1 MSSITENNMIKTL
14 NKVCMITGVGDG
26 TGAYTARKFAKSG
39 YKIAMIARDRDRL
52 SKLEKELANSK
63 GYICDV
69 SDLEKL
75 QDVCKKIKKEMG
87 PPEIL
92 IHNAVKGNFE
102 KLLEGKAEWLEENF
116 RINTTS
122 LMYLAHS
129 LIPDMIKNRKGVII
143 VTGNTAAKRGIANTP
158 YFAPTKAAQRILAQ
172 SLARDFGPKG
182 IHVAYLMVDASI
194 NTPWTRT
201 RIEKQINQPDI
212 IFAQPEDIADE
223 IYHIAQQERSAWSFD
238 VEVRPDIEEW

>member
-1 MSSITENNMIKTL
+1 MSDNRPI
-14 NKVCMITGVGDG
+14 CMITGLGEG
-26 TGAYTARKFAKSG
+26 TGGYTAKKFSKEG
-39 YKIAMIARDRDRL
+39 YRIAMLARSAERL
-52 SKLEKELANSK
+52 ERFEKELEGSK
-63 GYICDV
+63 GYVCDV
-69 SDLEKL
+69 SNIDHLKETCS
-75 QDVCKKIKKEMG
+75 QIKKDMG
-87 PPEIL
+87 SPEVL

-102 KLLEGKAEWLEENF
+102 KLLDGKPEWLEENF

-122 LMYLAHS
+122 LMYLAHE
-129 LIPDMIKNRKGVII
+129 LIPDMIKSKKGVII

-182 IHVAYLMVDASI
+182 IHVAYLIVDASI

-212 IFAQPEDIADE
+212 IFAQPEDIANE
-223 IYHIAQQERSAWSFD
+223 IFHIAHQERSAWSFD
-238 VEVRPDIEEW
+238 VEIRPDIEEW

>member
-1 MSSITENNMIKTL
+1 MDSRPICL
-14 NKVCMITGVGDG
+14 ITGLGEG
-26 TGAYTARKFAKSG
+26 TGGYTAKRFAKGG
-39 YKIAMIARDRDRL
+39 YRIAMLARSQDRL
-52 SKLEKELANSK
+52 ERYEKELDGSK
-63 GYICDV
+63 GYVCDV
-69 SDLEKL
+69 SNLEHL
-75 QDVCKKIKKEMG
+75 IETCSKIKKDIG
-87 PPEIL
+87 APEVL

-102 KLLEGKAEWLEENF
+102 TLLDGKPEWLEENF

-122 LMYLAHS
+122 LMYLAHA
-129 LIPDMIKNRKGVII
+129 LIPDMVKAKKGVII
-143 VTGNTAAKRGIANTP
+143 VTGNTAAKRGIASTP

-201 RIEKQINQPDI
+201 RIKKQINQPDI
-212 IFAQPEDIADE
+212 IFAQPKDIADE
-223 IYHIAQQERSAWSFD
+223 IYHIAMQERSAWSFD

>member
-1 MSSITENNMIKTL
+1 MAMSDIRPI
-14 NKVCMITGVGDG
+14 CMITGLGEG
-26 TGAYTARKFAKSG
+26 TGGYTAKKFAKEG
-39 YKIAMIARDRDRL
+39 YRIAMLARSEERLDRF
-52 SKLEKELANSK
+52 EKELEGSK
-63 GYICDV
+63 GYVCDV
-69 SDLEKL
+69 SNIEHLKEI
-75 QDVCKKIKKEMG
+75 CHKIKDEMG
-87 PPEIL
+87 APEVL

-102 KLLEGKAEWLEENF
+102 TLLDGKPEWLEENF

-122 LMYLAHS
+122 LMYLAHA
-129 LIPDMIKNRKGVII
+129 LIPDMIKSKKGVII

-212 IFAQPEDIADE
+212 IFAQPEDIANE
-223 IYHIAQQERSAWSFD
+223 IFHIAHQERSAWSFD
-238 VEVRPDIEEW
+238 VEIRPDIEEW

>member
-1 MSSITENNMIKTL
+1 MSDTRPI
-14 NKVCMITGVGDG
+14 CMITGLGEG
-26 TGAYTARKFAKSG
+26 TGGYTAKKFSKEG
-39 YKIAMIARDRDRL
+39 YRIAMLARSVERL
-52 SKLEKELANSK
+52 ERFEKELKGSK

-69 SDLEKL
+69 SNIDHLKET
-75 QDVCKKIKKEMG
+75 CSKIKNEMG
-87 PPEIL
+87 SPEVL

-102 KLLEGKAEWLEENF
+102 KLLDGKPEWLEENF

-122 LMYLAHS
+122 LMYLAHE
-129 LIPDMIKNRKGVII
+129 LIPDMIKSKKGVII

-172 SLARDFGPKG
+172 SLARDVGPKG

-223 IYHIAQQERSAWSFD
+223 IFHIAQQERSAWSFD
-238 VEVRPDIEEW
+238 VEIRPDIEEW

>member
-1 MSSITENNMIKTL
+1 MSDTRPI
-14 NKVCMITGVGDG
+14 CMITGLGEG
-26 TGAYTARKFAKSG
+26 TGGYTAKKFAKEG
-39 YKIAMIARDRDRL
+39 YRIAMLARSEERLDRF
-52 SKLEKELANSK
+52 EKELEGSK
-63 GYICDV
+63 GYVCDV
-69 SDLEKL
+69 SNIEHLLEI
-75 QDVCKKIKKEMG
+75 CFKIKDEMG
-87 PPEIL
+87 APEVL

-102 KLLEGKAEWLEENF
+102 TLLDGKPEWLEINF

-122 LMYLAHS
+122 LMYLAHA
-129 LIPDMIKNRKGVII
+129 LIPDMIKSKKGVII

>member
-1 MSSITENNMIKTL
+1 MSDTRPI
-14 NKVCMITGVGDG
+14 CMITGLGEG
-26 TGAYTARKFAKSG
+26 TGGYTAKKFSKEG
-39 YKIAMIARDRDRL
+39 YRIAMLARSAERL
-52 SKLEKELANSK
+52 ERFEKELECSK
-63 GYICDV
+63 GYVCDV
-69 SDLEKL
+69 SNIDHLKETCS
-75 QDVCKKIKKEMG
+75 QIKKDLG
-87 PPEIL
+87 SPEVL

-102 KLLEGKAEWLEENF
+102 KLLDGKPEWLEENF

-122 LMYLAHS
+122 LMYLAHE
-129 LIPDMIKNRKGVII
+129 LIPDMIKSKKGVII

-223 IYHIAQQERSAWSFD
+223 IFHIAQQERSAWSFD
-238 VEVRPDIEEW
+238 VEIRPDIEEW

>member
-1 MSSITENNMIKTL
+1 MIDTRPI
-14 NKVCMITGVGDG
+14 CMITGLGEG
-26 TGAYTARKFAKSG
+26 TGGYTAKKFSKEG
-39 YKIAMIARDRDRL
+39 YRIAMLARSAERL
-52 SKLEKELANSK
+52 ERFEKELEGSK
-63 GYICDV
+63 GYVCDV
-69 SDLEKL
+69 SNIDHLKETCS
-75 QDVCKKIKKEMG
+75 QIKKDMG
-87 PPEIL
+87 SPEVL

-102 KLLEGKAEWLEENF
+102 KLLDGKPEWLEENF

-122 LMYLAHS
+122 LMYLAHE
-129 LIPDMIKNRKGVII
+129 LIPDMIKSKKGVII

-212 IFAQPEDIADE
+212 IFAQPEDIANE
-223 IYHIAQQERSAWSFD
+223 IFHIAHQERSAWSFD
-238 VEVRPDIEEW
+238 VEIRPDIEEW

>member
-1 MSSITENNMIKTL
+1 MAMSDTRPI
-14 NKVCMITGVGDG
+14 CMITGLGEG
-26 TGAYTARKFAKSG
+26 TGGYTAKKFAKEG
-39 YKIAMIARDRDRL
+39 YRIAMLARSEERLDRF
-52 SKLEKELANSK
+52 EKELEGSK
-63 GYICDV
+63 GYVCDV
-69 SDLEKL
+69 SNIEHLVKI
-75 QDVCKKIKKEMG
+75 CSKIKNEMG
-87 PPEIL
+87 APEVL

-102 KLLEGKAEWLEENF
+102 TLLDGKPQWLEENF

-122 LMYLAHS
+122 LMYLAHA
-129 LIPDMIKNRKGVII
+129 LIPDMIKSKNGVII

-223 IYHIAQQERSAWSFD
+223 IFHIAQQERSAWSFD
-238 VEVRPDIEEW
+238 VEIRPDIEEW

>member
-1 MSSITENNMIKTL
+1 MSDTRPI
-14 NKVCMITGVGDG
+14 CMITGLGEG
-26 TGAYTARKFAKSG
+26 TGGYTAKKFANSG
-39 YKIAMIARDRDRL
+39 YRIAMLARSAERL
-52 SKLEKELANSK
+52 QRFEKELTGSK
-63 GYICDV
+63 GYVCDV
-69 SDLEKL
+69 SDIEHLKET
-75 QDVCKKIKKEMG
+75 CAKIKEEMG
-87 PPEIL
+87 SPEVL

-102 KLLEGKAEWLEENF
+102 TLLDGKPEWLEENF

-122 LMYLAHS
+122 LMYLAHA
-129 LIPDMIKNRKGVII
+129 LIPDMVKAKKGVII

-201 RIEKQINQPDI
+201 RIKKQINQPDI
-212 IFAQPEDIADE
+212 IFTQPEDIADE
-223 IYHIAQQERSAWSFD
+223 IYHIAKQERSAWSFD
-238 VEVRPDIEEW
+238 VELRPDIEKW

>member
-1 MSSITENNMIKTL
+1 MNKTL

-39 YKIAMIARDRDRL
+39 YKVAMIARDSQRL
-52 SKLEKELANSK
+52 DNLEKELPNSK
-63 GYICDV
+63 GYNCDV

-75 QDVCKKIKKEMG
+75 QEVCHKIKIELG

-92 IHNAVKGNFE
+92 IHNAVRGNFE

-129 LIPDMIKNRKGVII
+129 LIPDMIKNKKGVII
-143 VTGNTAAKRGIANTP
+143 VTGNTAAKRGVTSTP

-172 SLARDFGPKG
+172 SLAKDFGPQG
-182 IHVAYLMVDASI
+182 IHVAYIIIDAFI
-194 NTPWTRT
+194 NTPWTRK
-201 RIEKQINQPDI
+201 RIPAQINQPDN
-212 IFAQPEDIADE
+212 IFVQPQDIANE
-223 IYHIAQQERSAWSFD
+223 IYHIAHQNRSAWSFD
-238 VEVRPDIEEW
+238 VEIRPDIEKW

>member
-1 MSSITENNMIKTL
+1 MSNTRPI
-14 NKVCMITGVGDG
+14 CMITGLGEG
-26 TGAYTARKFAKSG
+26 TGGYTAKKFSKEG
-39 YKIAMIARDRDRL
+39 YRIAMLARSAERL
-52 SKLEKELANSK
+52 ERFEKELEGSK
-63 GYICDV
+63 GYVCDV
-69 SDLEKL
+69 SNIDHLKETCS
-75 QDVCKKIKKEMG
+75 QIKRDMG
-87 PPEIL
+87 SPEVL

-102 KLLEGKAEWLEENF
+102 KLLDGKPEWLEENF

-122 LMYLAHS
+122 LMYLAHE
-129 LIPDMIKNRKGVII
+129 LIPDMIKSKKGVII

-212 IFAQPEDIADE
+212 IFAQPEDIANE
-223 IYHIAQQERSAWSFD
+223 IFHIAHQERSAWSFD
-238 VEVRPDIEEW
+238 VEIRPDIEEW

>member
-1 MSSITENNMIKTL
+1 MSDTRPI
-14 NKVCMITGVGDG
+14 CMITGLGEG
-26 TGAYTARKFAKSG
+26 TGGYTAKKFSKEG
-39 YKIAMIARDRDRL
+39 YRIAMLARSAERL
-52 SKLEKELANSK
+52 ERFEKELEGSK
-63 GYICDV
+63 GYVCDV
-69 SDLEKL
+69 SNIDHLKETCS
-75 QDVCKKIKKEMG
+75 QIKKDMG
-87 PPEIL
+87 SPEVL

-102 KLLEGKAEWLEENF
+102 KLLDGKPEWLEENF

-122 LMYLAHS
+122 LMYLAHE
-129 LIPDMIKNRKGVII
+129 LIPDMIKSKKGVII

-212 IFAQPEDIADE
+212 IFAQPEDIANE
-223 IYHIAQQERSAWSFD
+223 IFHIARQERSAWSFD
-238 VEVRPDIEEW
+238 VEIRPDIEEW

>member
-1 MSSITENNMIKTL
+1 MIDTRPI
-14 NKVCMITGVGDG
+14 CMITGLGEG
-26 TGAYTARKFAKSG
+26 TGGYTAKKFSKEG
-39 YKIAMIARDRDRL
+39 YRIAMLARSAERL
-52 SKLEKELANSK
+52 ERFEKELEGSK
-63 GYICDV
+63 GYVCDV
-69 SDLEKL
+69 SNIDHLKETCS
-75 QDVCKKIKKEMG
+75 QIKKDMG
-87 PPEIL
+87 SPEVL

-102 KLLEGKAEWLEENF
+102 KLLDGKPEWLEENF

-122 LMYLAHS
+122 LMYLAHE
-129 LIPDMIKNRKGVII
+129 LIPDMIKSKKGVII

-212 IFAQPEDIADE
+212 IFAQPEDIANE
-223 IYHIAQQERSAWSFD
+223 IFHIARQERSAWSFD
-238 VEVRPDIEEW
+238 VEIRPDIEEW

>member
-1 MSSITENNMIKTL
+1 MSDTRPI
-14 NKVCMITGVGDG
+14 CMITGLGEG
-26 TGAYTARKFAKSG
+26 TGGYTAKKFSKEG
-39 YKIAMIARDRDRL
+39 YRIAMLARSAERL
-52 SKLEKELANSK
+52 ERFEKELEGSK
-63 GYICDV
+63 GYVCDV
-69 SDLEKL
+69 SNIDHLKETCS
-75 QDVCKKIKKEMG
+75 QIKKDMG
-87 PPEIL
+87 SPEVL

-102 KLLEGKAEWLEENF
+102 KLLDGNPEWLEENF

-122 LMYLAHS
+122 LMYLAHE
-129 LIPDMIKNRKGVII
+129 LIPDMIKSKKGVII

-212 IFAQPEDIADE
+212 IFAQPEDIANE
-223 IYHIAQQERSAWSFD
+223 IFHIARQERSAWSFD
-238 VEVRPDIEEW
+238 VEIRPDIEEW